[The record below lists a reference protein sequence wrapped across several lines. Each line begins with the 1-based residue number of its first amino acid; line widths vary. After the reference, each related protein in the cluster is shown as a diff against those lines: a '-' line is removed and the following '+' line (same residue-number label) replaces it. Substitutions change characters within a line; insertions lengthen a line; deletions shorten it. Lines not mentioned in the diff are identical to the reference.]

1 MKKAD
6 IEKEEKFVE
15 HYINTGNAKESA
27 LASGYNSK
35 SACSMGHYLKKK
47 FALEIEEK
55 QKEKLQGM
63 SGKSLGVLDRLLNAD
78 SDNVKLNACKLVLEC
93 NGFTKDTNLN
103 VKFNENNNKTD
114 KELIEELADIY
125 KANPTFK
132 DIILKKLN

>member
-6 IEKEEKFVE
+6 LEKEEKFVE

-47 FALEIEEK
+47 FALEIEER

-78 SDNVKLNACKLVLEC
+78 SDNVKLNACKLILEC
-93 NGFTKDTNLN
+93 NGFTKDSN
-103 VKFNENNNKTD
+103 VNVNVRSEYSTKTD
-114 KELIEELADIY
+114 DELIEMLLSLKPEL
-125 KANPTFK
+125 KEKFN
-132 DIILKKLN
+132 

>member
-1 MKKAD
+1 MRIAD
-6 IEKEEKFVE
+6 KEKEEKFVE
-15 HYINTGNAKESA
+15 HYTNTGNAKESA

-78 SDNVKLNACKLVLEC
+78 SDNVKLNACKLILEC
-93 NGFTKDTNLN
+93 NGFTKDSNLN
-103 VKFNENNNKTD
+103 VNVKSEYSTKTD
-114 KELIEELADIY
+114 DELIEMLLSLKPEL
-125 KANPTFK
+125 KEKFN
-132 DIILKKLN
+132 

>member
-6 IEKEEKFVE
+6 LQKEEKFVE
-15 HYINTGNAKESA
+15 HYTNTGNAKESA

-78 SDNVKLNACKLVLEC
+78 SDNVKLNACKLILEC
-93 NGFTKDTNLN
+93 NGFTKDSN
-103 VKFNENNNKTD
+103 VNVNVRSEYSEKTD
-114 KELIEELADIY
+114 DELIEMLLSLKPEL
-125 KANPTFK
+125 KEKFN
-132 DIILKKLN
+132 

>member
-6 IEKEEKFVE
+6 LQKEEKFVE
-15 HYINTGNAKESA
+15 HYTNTGNAKESA

-78 SDNVKLNACKLVLEC
+78 SDNVKLNACKLILEC
-93 NGFTKDTNLN
+93 NGFTKDSNVNVN
-103 VKFNENNNKTD
+103 VKSEYSEKTD
-114 KELIEELADIY
+114 DELIEMLLSLKPEL
-125 KANPTFK
+125 KEKFN
-132 DIILKKLN
+132 

>member
-6 IEKEEKFVE
+6 LEKEEKFVE
-15 HYINTGNAKESA
+15 HYTNTGNAKESA

-78 SDNVKLNACKLVLEC
+78 SDNVKLNACKLILEC
-93 NGFTKDTNLN
+93 NGFTKDSNLN
-103 VKFNENNNKTD
+103 VNVKSEYSTKTD
-114 KELIEELADIY
+114 DELIEMLLSLKPEL
-125 KANPTFK
+125 KEKFN
-132 DIILKKLN
+132 

>member
-6 IEKEEKFVE
+6 LEKEEKFVE

-47 FALEIEEK
+47 FALEIEER

-78 SDNVKLNACKLVLEC
+78 SDNVKLNACKLILEC
-93 NGFTKDTNLN
+93 NGFTKDSNLN
-103 VKFNENNNKTD
+103 VNVKSEYSTKTD
-114 KELIEELADIY
+114 DELIEMLLSLKPEL
-125 KANPTFK
+125 KEKFN
-132 DIILKKLN
+132 

>member
-6 IEKEEKFVE
+6 LEKEEKFVE
-15 HYINTGNAKESA
+15 HYTNTGNAKESA

-47 FALEIEEK
+47 FALEIEER

-78 SDNVKLNACKLVLEC
+78 SDNVKLNACKLILEC
-93 NGFTKDTNLN
+93 NGFTKDSNLN
-103 VKFNENNNKTD
+103 VNVKSEYSTKTD
-114 KELIEELADIY
+114 DELIEMLLSLKPEL
-125 KANPTFK
+125 KEKFN
-132 DIILKKLN
+132 

>member
-6 IEKEEKFVE
+6 LEKEEKFVE

-27 LASGYNSK
+27 IASGYNSK

-78 SDNVKLNACKLVLEC
+78 SDNVKLNACKLILEC
-93 NGFTKDTNLN
+93 NGFTKDSN
-103 VKFNENNNKTD
+103 VNVNVRSEYSTKTD
-114 KELIEELADIY
+114 DELIEMLLSLKPEL
-125 KANPTFK
+125 KEKFN
-132 DIILKKLN
+132 

>member
-1 MKKAD
+1 MRIAD
-6 IEKEEKFVE
+6 KEKEEKFVE

-47 FALEIEEK
+47 FANEIEEK

-78 SDNVKLNACKLVLEC
+78 SDNVKLNACKLILEC
-93 NGFTKDTNLN
+93 NGFTKDSNLN
-103 VKFNENNNKTD
+103 VNVKSEYSEKTD
-114 KELIEELADIY
+114 DELIEMLLSLKPEL
-125 KANPTFK
+125 KEKFN
-132 DIILKKLN
+132 

>member
-6 IEKEEKFVE
+6 LQKEEKFVE
-15 HYINTGNAKESA
+15 HYTNTGNAKESA

-47 FALEIEEK
+47 FANEIEEK

-78 SDNVKLNACKLVLEC
+78 SDNVKLNACKLILEC
-93 NGFTKDTNLN
+93 NGFTKDSNLN
-103 VKFNENNNKTD
+103 VNVKSEYSTKTD
-114 KELIEELADIY
+114 DELIEMLLSLKPEL
-125 KANPTFK
+125 KEKFN
-132 DIILKKLN
+132 

>member
-6 IEKEEKFVE
+6 LEKEEKFVE

-78 SDNVKLNACKLVLEC
+78 SDNVKLNACKLILEC
-93 NGFTKDTNLN
+93 NGFTKDSNVNVN
-103 VKFNENNNKTD
+103 VKSEYSEKTD
-114 KELIEELADIY
+114 DELIEMLLSLKPEL
-125 KANPTFK
+125 KEKFN
-132 DIILKKLN
+132 